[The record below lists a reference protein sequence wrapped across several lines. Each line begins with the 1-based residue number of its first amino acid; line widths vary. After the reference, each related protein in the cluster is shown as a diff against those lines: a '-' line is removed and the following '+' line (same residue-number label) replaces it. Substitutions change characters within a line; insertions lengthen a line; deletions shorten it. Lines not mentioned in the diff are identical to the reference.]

1 MRKKEKLTPAREPWL
16 AVKNRRKPWA
26 NEYSIMAWNFCPL
39 RHIHVESNIGYT
51 YYGRL
56 NPRRILSLYGFVV
69 MWALKKRPWPQ
80 ILGVAAAII
89 SALALALMA
98 LLTLIRP

>member
-1 MRKKEKLTPAREPWL
+1 
-16 AVKNRRKPWA
+16 
-26 NEYSIMAWNFCPL
+26 MAWNFCPL

-56 NPRRILSLYGFVV
+56 NPRRLLNLYGFAV
-69 MWALKKRPWPQ
+69 MWALKQRPWLR
-80 ILGVAAAII
+80 ILATAAAII

-98 LLTLIRP
+98 LLTLMRP